1 MRYPALIDFDGDHI
15 VAEFPDCPGCRV
27 TAAPD
32 EDVVAVAAPAL
43 QRWLAASLVDGAVP
57 PRPSAAV
64 VTRDW
69 FEWVPVPPELA
80 RRLLLRWAAAK
91 RVSRAELARRA
102 GVSEAA
108 LAVLEDE
115 SAKPSAKVLAG
126 VARALGVIDGSD
138 VTPATSGGKPSR
150 SAGAG
155 KRARS
160 TATRSA
166 TRAR

>member
-1 MRYPALIDFDGDHI
+1 MRYPALIDFDGDRV
-15 VAEFPDCPGCRV
+15 VAEFPDCPGCRA

-32 EDVVAVAAPAL
+32 EDIVTVARPVL
-43 QRWLAASLVDGAVP
+43 QRWLSSCLVDGTVP

-69 FEWVPVPPELA
+69 FEWVPIPPELA

-102 GVSEAA
+102 GVTETA
-108 LAVLEDE
+108 LAALEDE
-115 SAKPSAKVLAG
+115 RTKPSAKVLAG

-138 VTPATSGGKPSR
+138 VKPRTPAAKAAR
-150 SAGAG
+150 
-155 KRARS
+155 RA
-160 TATRSA
+160 TTRSA
-166 TRAR
+166 TRSR